1 MATAASLPV
10 RGPVRTLVLADVLPG
25 ARVRDA
31 ALVTGAALL
40 TALLAQVSI
49 PVAGSPVPIT
59 GQTLAVVLTAAALGP
74 ARGLAGQGLYLLLG
88 AVGLPF
94 YSDASGGFDVLTG
107 ATGGYLVGFL
117 PAAYLIGLAAR
128 QGHDRRITRAL
139 PLFALGQLVIF
150 AVGVPWLAAGHS
162 PRRGRGGQ
170 RGLHPVRRGR
180 DRQGR
185 PGRGRAAGR
194 LVAGA
199 EGRPAGLIATLAASI
214 TPHGGTLP
222 PVAPLTRRLAMGIAA
237 DAAHSDNNSVGLL
250 CVLLLNLVL

>member
-1 MATAASLPV
+1 MATAASLPA
-10 RGPVRTLVLADVLPG
+10 RGPARTLVLADVLPG

-74 ARGLAGQGLYLLLG
+74 ARGLAGQALYLLLG

-94 YSDASGGFDVLTG
+94 YSDASGGFHVVTG

-128 QGHDRRITRAL
+128 QGQDRRITRAL

-150 AVGVPWLAAGHS
+150 AVGVPWLAIVANLGAAEAVSEGFTPFVVGGIVKAVLAGVAL
-162 PRRGRGGQ
+162 PGAWWM
-170 RGLHPVRRGR
+170 VRKA
-180 DRQGR
+180 DRLG
-185 PGRGRAAGR
+185 
-194 LVAGA
+194 
-199 EGRPAGLIATLAASI
+199 
-214 TPHGGTLP
+214 
-222 PVAPLTRRLAMGIAA
+222 
-237 DAAHSDNNSVGLL
+237 
-250 CVLLLNLVL
+250 

>member
-1 MATAASLPV
+1 MATAASLPA
-10 RGPVRTLVLADVLPG
+10 RGPARTPVLADVLPG

-74 ARGLAGQGLYLLLG
+74 VRGLAGQALYLLLG

-94 YSDASGGFDVLTG
+94 YSDASGGFHVLTG
-107 ATGGYLVGFL
+107 ATGGYLLGFL

-128 QGHDRRITRAL
+128 QGRDRRITRAL

-150 AVGVPWLAAGHS
+150 AVGGPWLAFVAH
-162 PRRGRGGQ
+162 
-170 RGLHPVRRGR
+170 L
-180 DRQGR
+180 D
-185 PGRGRAAGR
+185 AAEAISEGFTPF
-194 LVAGA
+194 VAGGIVKA
-199 EGRPAGLIATLAASI
+199 VLA
-214 TPHGGTLP
+214 
-222 PVAPLTRRLAMGIAA
+222 GIALPGAWWLVRKA
-237 DAAHSDNNSVGLL
+237 DRLD
-250 CVLLLNLVL
+250 

>member
-1 MATAASLPV
+1 MLWGAPTPDAPEDLLMATAASLPA
-10 RGPVRTLVLADVLPG
+10 RGPARTLVLADVLPG

-74 ARGLAGQGLYLLLG
+74 ARGLAGQALYLLLG

-94 YSDASGGFDVLTG
+94 YSDASGGFHVVTG

-128 QGHDRRITRAL
+128 QGQDRRITRAL

-150 AVGVPWLAAGHS
+150 AVGVPWLAVVAHLGAAEAVSEGFTPFVVGGIVKAVLAGVAL
-162 PRRGRGGQ
+162 PGAWW
-170 RGLHPVRRGR
+170 LVRKA
-180 DRQGR
+180 DRLG
-185 PGRGRAAGR
+185 
-194 LVAGA
+194 
-199 EGRPAGLIATLAASI
+199 
-214 TPHGGTLP
+214 
-222 PVAPLTRRLAMGIAA
+222 
-237 DAAHSDNNSVGLL
+237 
-250 CVLLLNLVL
+250 